1 TATFTPD
8 DDFTGDGAVGVPDQS
23 YADAAGN
30 LGSEG
35 DDSILVVAPPTIVLD
50 DAELIV
56 NEAFLEEGTLR
67 SDYDSSEGQLKASGS
82 FTITAPGGLG
92 SLTIG
97 GVAILTDGAWGGEPI
112 EIPASEGSENVL
124 RVTGVS
130 ETEAGSGIWI
140 VSFVFELNE
149 AKTHLDGDTPL
160 EELLVGY
167 PIAFTDGVG
176 QSADEVSLEVTVLDD
191 APDLSAL
198 NLAIANLA
206 GSYEG
211 VYEFNVGADGQDF
224 LASFGEGSLI
234 WTGMPSGYALTL
246 TDSGETW
253 VTYTAKSGDF
263 EFFSLT
269 LNADGTYAFDLLSP
283 EPVVEETID
292 SLLSSFDKSN
302 IYKEEGKDA
311 YLFTADIFS
320 GKFELAVTAYR
331 NGKLADIKMSASD
344 LGAFSNTV
352 DGNHDE
358 ALRFDVRPVEG
369 AGNIGI
375 SSIIFSVSG
384 TGGSKVGDKANLT
397 VYVVDG
403 EPKTY
408 TATLATADGEF
419 AFNNIDPTLN
429 VDYMELTPAGS
440 NSFKID
446 GVSTSY
452 VTQLYPDDYQLDFVL
467 TGSDA
472 DGDTATADFSVF
484 VKTTETGS
492 YEISGSDGDDVVHG
506 TDGDDILI
514 GGAGDDILIGGAG
527 DDILYGGAGADTFV
541 WNLGD
546 QAEEGSAAAV
556 DTVMDFTQGDFG
568 IDDQADR
575 LDLVSLLPDAD
586 QDNFADYIT
595 AEEDGEG
602 NVILKISSGGENAP
616 VDQEIILND
625 VSFAS
630 GQDGAQFIQDLI
642 DNGQLNID

>member
-1 TATFTPD
+1 WTGTVVAETGYNGTGSATIAD
-8 DDFTGDGAVGVPDQS
+8 ES
-23 YADAAGN
+23 YADEAGN

-35 DDSILVVAPPTIVLD
+35 ADSIVIAAPPTVELD
-50 DAELIV
+50 DAVLVV

-67 SDYDSSEGQLKASGS
+67 SDYDSSDGQLKASGS

-92 SLTIG
+92 ALTIG
-97 GVAILTDGAWGGEPI
+97 GVAILTDGAWAGDPI
-112 EIPASEGSENVL
+112 EIPASEDSENVL

-160 EELLVGY
+160 DDLLVGY

-211 VYEFNVGADGQDF
+211 VYEFNVGADGQGF
-224 LASFGEGSLI
+224 LASFGEGSLT
-234 WTGMPSGYALTL
+234 WTGMPSGYSLTI

-269 LNADGTYAFDLLSP
+269 LNADGAYAFDLLSP

-320 GKFELAVTAYR
+320 GKFEMAVTAYR
-331 NGKLADIKMSASD
+331 NGKLADVKMSASD

-375 SSIIFSVSG
+375 SSITFSVSG
-384 TGGSKVGDKANLT
+384 TSGSKVGDQAILT
-397 VYVVDG
+397 VYDVNG
-403 EPKTY
+403 TPKTY
-408 TATLATADGEF
+408 TATLATVDGEF
-419 AFNNIDPTLN
+419 AFNIDPALN
-429 VDYMELTPAGS
+429 VDYIELTPAGS

-452 VTQLYPDDYQLDFVL
+452 VTQLYPDDYQLDFLL

-514 GGAGDDILIGGAG
+514 GGAGNDILTGGLG
-527 DDILYGGAGADTFV
+527 DDVFK
-541 WNLGD
+541 WNFGD
-546 QAEEGSAAAV
+546 QGVSDDSDADSAAV
-556 DTVMDFTQGDFG
+556 DIVTDFG
-568 IDDQADR
+568 EGQNV
-575 LDLVSLLPDAD
+575 LDLAHLLQGEESGDINDFIFAEQDGDNTTLYIKHDGGLDGGGSNAD
-586 QDNFADYIT
+586 QKVVLENYDMGGMSS
-595 AEEDGEG
+595 ED
-602 NVILKISSGGENAP
+602 
-616 VDQEIILND
+616 
-625 VSFAS
+625 
-630 GQDGAQFIQDLI
+630 FIEQLLS
-642 DNGQLNID
+642 NNQLNIDQ